1 MNHVYSIMSINVKIS
16 VSSTYQF
23 LIYFLHIDL
32 DTYLE
37 PTRSRCGNIF
47 SPEKLLSKN
56 KINFLKPWKD
66 PYEDKKGANDAKKT
80 FVAKKDIKIDTL
92 IKNSGINS
100 NAGVMRLLRHL
111 KKARLEELQQSQR
124 TGPDTEA

>member
-1 MNHVYSIMSINVKIS
+1 MSINVKIS

>member
-1 MNHVYSIMSINVKIS
+1 MP
-16 VSSTYQF
+16 
-23 LIYFLHIDL
+23 HIDL
-32 DTYLE
+32 DTYLD
-37 PTRSRCGNIF
+37 PTRSRCGHIF

-66 PYEDKKGANDAKKT
+66 PYENQKGAQDDKKA
-80 FVAKKDIKIDTL
+80 FVARKDIKIDTL

-111 KKARLEELQQSQR
+111 KKARLEELQQRQM
-124 TGPDTEA
+124 TGPDTEATGLERQGGKSSRR